1 MTPQAQPFVAAY
13 TRVSTLSQAEEG
25 VSLAAQRDRVD
36 AWAKS
41 RGLTVGLVECDAGL
55 SGGRA
60 DNRPALQ
67 RALDAVCKAKGVL
80 VVYSLSRLARST
92 RDAIDIMER
101 LHDAGADLVSL
112 TENIDTTTAMGK
124 LFFRLMAALAEFERD
139 IISERTSMAMAH
151 KRGRGEYTGGEA
163 PYGWRVGSE
172 RVLAQDSDE
181 QRVIRMIV
189 SLREG
194 GATAASIAGKL
205 NACGTPC
212 RGSVWHAK
220 SVRRILAKGAKAVD
234 GGRTA

>member
-1 MTPQAQPFVAAY
+1 MTPQAIGYA
-13 TRVSTLSQAEEG
+13 RVSTAGQAEEG
-25 VSLAAQRDRVD
+25 VSLAAQEERIK
-36 AWAKS
+36 AWCLAHAY
-41 RGLTVGLVECDAGL
+41 GLSAVEVDAGL

-101 LHDAGADLVSL
+101 LHGAGADLVSL

-163 PYGWRVGSE
+163 PYGFRVVDGMVVE
-172 RVLAQDSDE
+172 DEDE
-181 QRVIRMIV
+181 QRIVRMIRRMKGDGMT
-189 SLREG
+189 SADIQRF
-194 GATAASIAGKL
+194 L
-205 NACGTPC
+205 NGCGVQC

-220 SVRRILAKGAKAVD
+220 SVRRILAAKERA
-234 GGRTA
+234 

>member
-1 MTPQAQPFVAAY
+1 MNAIGYV
-13 TRVSTLSQAEEG
+13 RVSTSGQAEEG
-25 VSLAAQRDRVD
+25 VSLAAQEERIK
-36 AWAKS
+36 AW
-41 RGLTVGLVECDAGL
+41 GLAHAYELCAVEVDAGL

-163 PYGWRVGSE
+163 PYGCRVIGGQ
-172 RVLAQDSDE
+172 VVPDTDE
-181 QRVIRMIV
+181 QRVIGMVRYMAGNG
-189 SLREG
+189 LRPAVIARELNRLHI
-194 GATAASIAGKL
+194 AA
-205 NACGTPC
+205 

-220 SVRRILAKGAKAVD
+220 SVRRILAAKE
-234 GGRTA
+234 RTA

>member
-1 MTPQAQPFVAAY
+1 MTPQAIGYA
-13 TRVSTLSQAEEG
+13 RVSTAGQAEEG
-25 VSLAAQRDRVD
+25 VSLAAQEERIK
-36 AWAKS
+36 AWCLAHAY
-41 RGLTVGLVECDAGL
+41 GLSAVEVDAGL

-67 RALDAVCKAKGVL
+67 RALDAVCQGKGVL
-80 VVYSLSRLARST
+80 IVYSLSRLARST

-163 PYGWRVGSE
+163 PYGFRVVDGMVVE
-172 RVLAQDSDE
+172 DADE
-181 QRVIRMIV
+181 QRVIRLIR
-189 SLREG
+189 SLHENG
-194 GATAASIAGKL
+194 HNPATIARDL
-205 NACGTPC
+205 NSTSMPG
-212 RGSVWHAK
+212 RGDVWHAK
-220 SVRRILAKGAKAVD
+220 SVRRII
-234 GGRTA
+234 GRMTA